1 MLSGNITEKNL
12 QKAHPDDFEKIMGLP
27 GQSLA
32 EKYFIYINGPHKGC
46 EYCGAP
52 TRFLSFNKGYKKYC
66 SRKCACNDPGRLQRI
81 AETCIRKY
89 GTTNISS
96 LESVKQKKIESSRK
110 KYGCDYP
117 TQADTIRQQISVTHS
132 TKTVSERQ
140 ASTDKRKQSCLERY
154 GTEYAAQSQE
164 VQDRMKATCME
175 RYGVEHVFQSEEVIS
190 KINKTLLERYGG
202 TGTQVFGDKIK
213 ATMIERYGAEYSKT
227 DEFRELMRKLHNAG
241 RFDHIYI
248 KRCNTN
254 MDRYN
259 EPYYHHALAKQH
271 HPEILSI
278 DENNYWICKCP
289 HPECNQCIE
298 KTYITYG
305 EVHDM
310 RIKQGSELC
319 THLLPI
325 AVQGT
330 PSSSELTVRG
340 WLDDLNIAYDSNRRD
355 IIAPKELD
363 IYLVKYNIAIEIN
376 GCYWHSTNEK
386 PRNYH
391 VDKYN
396 RCFNAGI
403 KLITLWED
411 WIQDEP
417 DACRNLILYH
427 LGLIELPELPWDPN
441 LVDLGLGSG
450 PIKEHKTEHGGFECW
465 DAGVFASQQ

>member
-66 SRKCACNDPGRLQRI
+66 SRECACNDPGRLQRI
-81 AETCIRKY
+81 AETCMRKY

-132 TKTVSERQ
+132 TKTVSERL
-140 ASTDKRKQSCLERY
+140 ASTNKRKQSCLERY

-175 RYGVEHVFQSEEVIS
+175 RYGTEWAAQSEEVIS

-202 TGTQVFGDKIK
+202 TGMRVFGDRIR
-213 ATMIERYGAEYSKT
+213 ATMIERYGVEYSKT
-227 DEFRELMRKLHNAG
+227 DEFRELMRELHNAG
-241 RFDHIYI
+241 HFDHIYK

-254 MDRYN
+254 MDRYS

-278 DENNYWICKCP
+278 DENNYWVCQCP
-289 HPECNQCIE
+289 HPDCNQCVE

-330 PSSSELTVRG
+330 PSSYELTVRG
-340 WLDDLNIAYDSNRRD
+340 WLDELNIAYDSNRRD

-363 IYLVKYNIAIEIN
+363 IYLPDFNLAIEIN

-391 VDKYN
+391 ADKYN

-417 DACRNLILYH
+417 EACRNLILYH

-450 PIKEHKTEHGGFECW
+450 PIKEHRTEHGGFECW
-465 DAGVFASQQ
+465 DAGAFVSQQ